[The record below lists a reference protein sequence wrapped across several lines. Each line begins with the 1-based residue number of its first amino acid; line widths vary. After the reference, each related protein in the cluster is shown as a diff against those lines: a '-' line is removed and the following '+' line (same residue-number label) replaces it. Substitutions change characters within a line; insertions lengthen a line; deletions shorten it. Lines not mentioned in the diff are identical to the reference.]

1 MTRTNFGNYKMSFK
15 KLALVGGMTASLMAG
30 TAYASVI
37 DRPFFQ
43 VLGVVVVWG
52 ADGNAATSDAP
63 VVSDFVL
70 LTTGSN
76 NAGADLIGGTAQ
88 DTFTV
93 LTGSLSPI
101 VSGEAAA
108 GTFVDPITG
117 ATSATGFADD
127 GTTSGVLDAG
137 DSLSAFGID
146 NTTDVNGLVNQHTS
160 SFYVAS
166 NAAFDIYA
174 RADNLVGTGDFD
186 PTAAGSTIGYDDI
199 SLAMAVEAGTAT
211 TDGSI
216 TWGANSQ
223 NPGTFVNGVETA
235 AGEGLD
241 SMVGANGLKVF
252 DGTQRTAASVGTLAQ
267 QSVRFDNTYTFGDGT
282 GYDLSMG
289 AGSLTADVTYTIF
302 VP

>member
-1 MTRTNFGNYKMSFK
+1 MSLK

-52 ADGNAATSDAP
+52 ADGNAAGANAP

-70 LTTGSN
+70 LTEGSG

-101 VSGEAAA
+101 VAGEAAS
-108 GTFVDPITG
+108 GTVVDPVTG
-117 ATSATGFADD
+117 RTSGASGVTEGSGA
-127 GTTSGVLDAG
+127 GSVAGVLDAT
-137 DSLSAFGID
+137 DSLAAFGID
-146 NTTDVNGLVNQHTS
+146 NNTDVSGLVNQHTS

-174 RADNLVGTGDFD
+174 KAENLVGTGDFD
-186 PTAAGSTIGYDDI
+186 TTVASPTVGYDDI
-199 SLAMAVEAGTAT
+199 SLSMAVVAGTAT

-216 TWGANSQ
+216 TFGANSQ
-223 NPGTFVNGVETA
+223 NPGDFVNGVETA

-241 SMVGANGLKVF
+241 SMTGANGLKVF
-252 DGTQRTAASVGTLAQ
+252 DGTQRTAASVGSLAQ
-267 QSVRFDNTYTFGDGT
+267 QSVRFDNTYTFGDGS
-282 GYDLSMG
+282 GYDLSLG

>member
-1 MTRTNFGNYKMSFK
+1 MYLK
-15 KLALVGGMTASLMAG
+15 KLALVGGVTASLLAG

-52 ADGNAATSDAP
+52 ADGNAAGANAP

-70 LTTGSN
+70 LTEGSG

-101 VSGEAAA
+101 AAGEAGSDSVVDPVTGRTSGAA
-108 GTFVDPITG
+108 GVTETAG
-117 ATSATGFADD
+117 S
-127 GTTSGVLDAG
+127 GTAGILDAT
-137 DSLSAFGID
+137 DSLAAFGVD
-146 NTTDVNGLVNQHTS
+146 NATDVNGLVNQHTS

-174 RADNLVGTGDFD
+174 KAENLVGTGDFD
-186 PTAAGSTIGYDDI
+186 TTVASPTVGYDDI
-199 SLAMAVEAGTAT
+199 TLSMAVVAGTAT
-211 TDGSI
+211 TDGTI
-216 TWGANSQ
+216 TFGANSQ
-223 NPGTFVNGVETA
+223 DPGDFVNGVETA

-241 SMVGANGLKVF
+241 SMAGANGLKVF

-282 GYDLSMG
+282 GYDLSLG

>member
-1 MTRTNFGNYKMSFK
+1 MSFK

-52 ADGNAATSDAP
+52 ADGNAAGSNAP

-70 LTTGSN
+70 LTEGSG

-101 VSGEAAA
+101 EGGSAASGTVIDPVTGRTTGAA
-108 GTFVDPITG
+108 GVTEG
-117 ATSATGFADD
+117 ASGSA
-127 GTTSGVLDAG
+127 GVLDAT
-137 DSLSAFGID
+137 DSLAAFGID
-146 NTTDVNGLVNQHTS
+146 NSTDVNGLVNQHTS

-174 RADNLVGTGDFD
+174 KAENLVGTGDFD
-186 PTAAGSTIGYDDI
+186 TTVASPTVGYDDI
-199 SLAMAVEAGTAT
+199 SLSMAVVAGTAT
-211 TDGSI
+211 TDGTI
-216 TWGANSQ
+216 TFGANSQ
-223 NPGTFVNGVETA
+223 NPGDFVNGVETA

-241 SMVGANGLKVF
+241 SMTGANGLKVF
-252 DGTQRTAASVGTLAQ
+252 DGTQRTAASVGSLAQ

-282 GYDLSMG
+282 GYDLSLG

>member
-1 MTRTNFGNYKMSFK
+1 MSIK

-52 ADGNAATSDAP
+52 ADGNAAGSGAP

-70 LTTGSN
+70 LTEGSG

-93 LTGSLSPI
+93 LTGELSPI
-101 VSGEAAA
+101 VAGGPGSVGIIDPVTGQTSGGSVTEGNVA
-108 GTFVDPITG
+108 GV
-117 ATSATGFADD
+117 SV
-127 GTTSGVLDAG
+127 SGVLDAT
-137 DSLSAFGID
+137 DSLAAFGID
-146 NTTDVNGLVNQHTS
+146 NSTDLDGLVNQHTS

-174 RADNLVGTGDFD
+174 KAENILGTGDFD
-186 PTAAGSTIGYDDI
+186 TTVASPTVGYEDI
-199 SLAMAVEAGTAT
+199 SLSMEVVAGVAT

-216 TWGANSQ
+216 TFGANSQ
-223 NPGTFVNGVETA
+223 NPGDFVNGVETA

-241 SMVGANGLKVF
+241 SMTGANGLQVF
-252 DGTQRTAASVGTLAQ
+252 DGTQRTAASVGSLAQ

-282 GYDLSMG
+282 GYDLSLG

>member
-1 MTRTNFGNYKMSFK
+1 
-15 KLALVGGMTASLMAG
+15 MTASLMAG

-52 ADGNAATSDAP
+52 ADGNAAGASAP

-70 LTTGSN
+70 LTEGSG

-101 VSGEAAA
+101 LSGEAAS
-108 GTFVDPITG
+108 GSVVDPITG
-117 ATSATGFADD
+117 RTSGAAGVTEGTSTGV
-127 GTTSGVLDAG
+127 GVLDAT
-137 DSLSAFGID
+137 DSLAAFGID
-146 NTTDVNGLVNQHTS
+146 NGTDVDGLINQHTS

-174 RADNLVGTGDFD
+174 KAENLVGTGDFD
-186 PTAAGSTIGYDDI
+186 TTVAAPSVGYDDI
-199 SLAMAVEAGTAT
+199 SLSMEVLAGTAT

-223 NPGTFVNGVETA
+223 VPGDFVNGVETV
-235 AGEGLD
+235 AGEGLG
-241 SMVGANGLKVF
+241 SMIGANGLKVF

-289 AGSLTADVTYTIF
+289 AGSITADVTYTIF

>member
-1 MTRTNFGNYKMSFK
+1 MSLK

-52 ADGNAATSDAP
+52 ADGNAAGSNAP

-70 LTTGSN
+70 LTEGSG

-101 VSGEAAA
+101 ESGSAASGTVIDPVTGRTSGAA
-108 GTFVDPITG
+108 GVTEGTG
-117 ATSATGFADD
+117 AGSV
-127 GTTSGVLDAG
+127 SGVLDAT
-137 DSLSAFGID
+137 DSLAAFGID
-146 NTTDVNGLVNQHTS
+146 NTTDVDGLVNQHTS

-174 RADNLVGTGDFD
+174 KAENLLGTGDFD
-186 PTAAGSTIGYDDI
+186 TTVATPTVGYDDI
-199 SLAMAVEAGTAT
+199 SLSMAVVAGTAT
-211 TDGSI
+211 TDGTI
-216 TWGANSQ
+216 TFGANSQ
-223 NPGTFVNGVETA
+223 NPGDFVNGVETT

-241 SMVGANGLKVF
+241 SMTGANGLKVF
-252 DGTQRTAASVGTLAQ
+252 DGTQRTAASVGSLAQ

>member
-1 MTRTNFGNYKMSFK
+1 MSLK

-52 ADGNAATSDAP
+52 ADGNSATANAP

-70 LTTGSN
+70 LTSATET
-76 NAGADLIGGTAQ
+76 AGVDLIGGTAA

-101 VSGEAAA
+101 LAGEAGSDTVIDPVTGRTSGAA
-108 GTFVDPITG
+108 GVTETAG
-117 ATSATGFADD
+117 S
-127 GTTSGVLDAG
+127 GTAGILDAN
-137 DSLSAFGID
+137 DTLAAFGID
-146 NTTDVNGLVNQHTS
+146 GNTDLDGLVNQHKS

-174 RADNLVGTGDFD
+174 RASNLNATGDFNG
-186 PTAAGSTIGYDDI
+186 TVGLNDI
-199 SLAMAVEAGTAT
+199 QLSMDLQAPNGTGI
-211 TDGSI
+211 TDGTI
-216 TWGANSQ
+216 EFGEHSQ
-223 NPGTFVNGVETA
+223 VPGTFVNGVDT
-235 AGEGLD
+235 GTGLD
-241 SMVGANGLKVF
+241 SLTAGTNGLKVF
-252 DGTQRTAASVGTLAQ
+252 DGTIRTAASVGTLAE

-282 GYDLSMG
+282 NGYDLSLG
-289 AGSLTADVTYTIF
+289 AGTVSADVTYTIF

>member
-1 MTRTNFGNYKMSFK
+1 MYLK
-15 KLALVGGMTASLMAG
+15 KLALVGGVTASLLAG

-52 ADGNAATSDAP
+52 ADGNAAGANAP

-70 LTTGSN
+70 LTEGSG

-101 VSGEAAA
+101 AAGEAGSDSVVDPVTGRTSGAA
-108 GTFVDPITG
+108 GVTETAG
-117 ATSATGFADD
+117 S
-127 GTTSGVLDAG
+127 GTAGILDAT
-137 DSLSAFGID
+137 DSLAAFGVD
-146 NTTDVNGLVNQHTS
+146 NATDVNGLVNQHTS

-174 RADNLVGTGDFD
+174 KAENLVGTGDFD
-186 PTAAGSTIGYDDI
+186 TTVASPTVGYDDI
-199 SLAMAVEAGTAT
+199 SLSMAVVAGTAT
-211 TDGSI
+211 TDGTI
-216 TWGANSQ
+216 TFGANSQ
-223 NPGTFVNGVETA
+223 DPGDFVNGVETA

-241 SMVGANGLKVF
+241 SMTGANGLKVF

-267 QSVRFDNTYTFGDGT
+267 QSVRFDNTCLLYTSPSPRD
-282 GYDLSMG
+282 
-289 AGSLTADVTYTIF
+289 
-302 VP
+302 

>member
-1 MTRTNFGNYKMSFK
+1 MSLK

-52 ADGNAATSDAP
+52 ADGNAATANAP

-70 LTTGSN
+70 LTSAQDT
-76 NAGADLIGGTAQ
+76 AGVDLIGGTDQ

-101 VSGEAAA
+101 LAGEA
-108 GTFVDPITG
+108 GSDTVIDPITG
-117 ATSATGFADD
+117 RTSGATGVTETTGS
-127 GTTSGVLDAG
+127 GTAGILDAS
-137 DSLSAFGID
+137 DTLAAFGID
-146 NTTDVNGLVNQHTS
+146 NATDVNGLVNQHTS

-174 RADNLVGTGDFD
+174 KAENLIATGDFNG
-186 PTAAGSTIGYDDI
+186 TVGFDDI
-199 SLAMAVEAGTAT
+199 SLSMAVEAPSGTGI
-211 TDGSI
+211 TDGTI
-216 TWGANSQ
+216 TFGEHSQ
-223 NPGTFVNGVETA
+223 VPGTFVNGVETVD
-235 AGEGLD
+235 GEGLN

-252 DGTQRTAASVGTLAQ
+252 DGTQRTAASVGTLAE

-282 GYDLSMG
+282 GYDLSLG
-289 AGSLTADVTYTIF
+289 AGTLTADVTYTIF

>member
-1 MTRTNFGNYKMSFK
+1 MSLK
-15 KLALVGGMTASLMAG
+15 KLALAGGVAASLMAG

-52 ADGNAATSDAP
+52 ADGNAAGSNAP

-70 LTTGSN
+70 LTSGSG

-101 VSGEAAA
+101 VAGEAAS
-108 GTFVDPITG
+108 GSVVDPVTGRTSGAAGVTEGTG
-117 ATSATGFADD
+117 AGSID
-127 GTTSGVLDAG
+127 GVLDAT
-137 DSLSAFGID
+137 DSLAAFGID
-146 NTTDVNGLVNQHTS
+146 NNTDLGGLVNQHTS

-174 RADNLVGTGDFD
+174 RAENLVGTGDFD
-186 PTAAGSTIGYDDI
+186 TTVAAPTVGYDDI
-199 SLAMAVEAGTAT
+199 SLSMAVQSGAAV

-223 NPGTFVNGVETA
+223 NPGAFVNGVETA
-235 AGEGLD
+235 AGEGLG
-241 SMVGANGLKVF
+241 SMTGANGMQVF
-252 DGTQRTAASVGTLAQ
+252 DGTQRTAASVGSLAS

-282 GYDLSMG
+282 GYDLSLG

>member
-1 MTRTNFGNYKMSFK
+1 MSLK
-15 KLALVGGMTASLMAG
+15 KIALVGGMTASLMAG

-52 ADGNAATSDAP
+52 ADGNAAGANAP

-70 LTTGSN
+70 LTEGSG

-101 VSGEAAA
+101 AAGEAGSAA
-108 GTFVDPITG
+108 VVDPVTGRTSGASGVTEGTG
-117 ATSATGFADD
+117 AGSLA
-127 GTTSGVLDAG
+127 GVLDAT
-137 DSLSAFGID
+137 DSLAAFGID
-146 NTTDVNGLVNQHTS
+146 ANTDVNGLVNQHTS

-174 RADNLVGTGDFD
+174 KAENLVGTGDFD
-186 PTAAGSTIGYDDI
+186 TTVASPTVGYDDI
-199 SLAMAVEAGTAT
+199 SLSMAVVAGTST
-211 TDGSI
+211 TDGII
-216 TWGANSQ
+216 TFGANSQ
-223 NPGTFVNGVETA
+223 NPGDFVNGVETA

-241 SMVGANGLKVF
+241 SMTGANGLKVF
-252 DGTQRTAASVGTLAQ
+252 DGTQRTAASVGSLAQ

-282 GYDLSMG
+282 GYDLSLG

>member
-1 MTRTNFGNYKMSFK
+1 MSIK
-15 KLALVGGMTASLMAG
+15 KLALVSGVAASLMAG

-52 ADGNAATSDAP
+52 ADGNTAGATAP

-101 VSGEAAA
+101 LDGEPGS

-127 GTTSGVLDAG
+127 GSTAGVLDAN

-146 NTTDVNGLVNQHTS
+146 NATDVDGLINQHTS

-174 RADNLVGTGDFD
+174 KAENLVGTGDFD
-186 PTAAGSTIGYDDI
+186 PSAAGSTIGYDDI
-199 SLAMAVEAGTAT
+199 SLAMAVQSGAAA

-241 SMVGANGLKVF
+241 SMVGANGMKVF
-252 DGTQRTAASVGTLAQ
+252 DGTQRTAASVGSLAQ

-289 AGSLTADVTYTIF
+289 AGSITADVTYTIF

>member
-1 MTRTNFGNYKMSFK
+1 MSLK
-15 KLALVGGMTASLMAG
+15 KLALAGGVAASLMAG

-52 ADGNAATSDAP
+52 ADGNAAGSNAP

-70 LTTGSN
+70 LTSGSG

-101 VSGEAAA
+101 VAGEAAS
-108 GTFVDPITG
+108 GSVVDPVTGRTSGAAGVTEGTG
-117 ATSATGFADD
+117 AGSID
-127 GTTSGVLDAG
+127 GVLDAT
-137 DSLSAFGID
+137 DSLAAFGID
-146 NTTDVNGLVNQHTS
+146 NNTDLGGLVNRHTS

-174 RADNLVGTGDFD
+174 RAENLVGTGDFD
-186 PTAAGSTIGYDDI
+186 TTVAAPTVGYDDI
-199 SLAMAVEAGTAT
+199 SLSMAVQSGAAV

-223 NPGTFVNGVETA
+223 NPGAFVNGVETA
-235 AGEGLD
+235 AGEGLG
-241 SMVGANGLKVF
+241 SMTGANGMQVF
-252 DGTQRTAASVGTLAQ
+252 DGTQRTAASVGSLAS

-282 GYDLSMG
+282 GYDLSLG

>member
-1 MTRTNFGNYKMSFK
+1 MSIK
-15 KLALVGGMTASLMAG
+15 KLALAGGVAASLMAG

-52 ADGNAATSDAP
+52 ADGNAATSNAP

-70 LTTGSN
+70 LTTGSG

-88 DTFTV
+88 DTHTV
-93 LTGSLSPI
+93 LTGSLTPLVAGQPVGGSIADP
-101 VSGEAAA
+101 VSGRTSGTA
-108 GTFVDPITG
+108 GVTEGTG
-117 ATSATGFADD
+117 AGSIA
-127 GTTSGVLDAG
+127 GVLDAT
-137 DSLSAFGID
+137 DSLAAFGID
-146 NTTDVNGLVNQHTS
+146 NATDVDGLLNQHTS

-174 RADNLVGTGDFD
+174 KAENLVGTGDFD
-186 PTAAGSTIGYDDI
+186 TTGATPAVGYDDI
-199 SLAMAVEAGTAT
+199 SLQMSVLAGTAT

-216 TWGANSQ
+216 TFGANSQ

-235 AGEGLD
+235 TGEGLD
-241 SMVGANGLKVF
+241 SMTGANGLQVF
-252 DGTQRTAASVGTLAQ
+252 DGTQRTAASVGSLAE
-267 QSVRFDNTYTFGDGT
+267 QSVRFDNVYTFGDGT

-289 AGSLTADVTYTIF
+289 AGSVTADVTYTIF

>member
-1 MTRTNFGNYKMSFK
+1 MSIK
-15 KLALVGGMTASLMAG
+15 KLALAGGVAASLMAG

-52 ADGNAATSDAP
+52 ADGNAAGASAP

-70 LTTGSN
+70 LTEGSG

-101 VSGEAAA
+101 LSGEA
-108 GTFVDPITG
+108 GSTSVVDPVTGRTSGTAGVTEGTG
-117 ATSATGFADD
+117 AGSVAGL
-127 GTTSGVLDAG
+127 LDAT
-137 DSLSAFGID
+137 DSLSAFGLD
-146 NTTDVNGLVNQHTS
+146 NATDVNGLLNQHTS

-174 RADNLVGTGDFD
+174 KAENLVGTGDFE
-186 PTAAGSTIGYDDI
+186 TSVGFEDI
-199 SLAMAVEAGTAT
+199 SLQMSVLAGTAT

-216 TWGANSQ
+216 TFGANSQ
-223 NPGTFVNGVETA
+223 NPGDFVNGVETA
-235 AGEGLD
+235 TGEGLD
-241 SMVGANGLKVF
+241 SMTGANGLKVF
-252 DGTQRTAASVGTLAQ
+252 DGTQRTAASVGSLAQ
-267 QSVRFDNTYTFGDGT
+267 QSVRFDNVYTFGDGT
-282 GYDLSMG
+282 GYDLSQG
-289 AGSLTADVTYTIF
+289 AGTVTADVTYTIF

>member
-1 MTRTNFGNYKMSFK
+1 MSIK
-15 KLALVGGMTASLMAG
+15 KLALAGGVAASLMAG

-52 ADGNAATSDAP
+52 ADGNAAGANAP

-70 LTTGSN
+70 LTTGSD

-88 DTFTV
+88 DTYTV

-101 VSGEAAA
+101 LSGEAAS
-108 GTFVDPITG
+108 GTVVDPITG
-117 ATSATGFADD
+117 RTSGTAGVTEGTGA
-127 GTTSGVLDAG
+127 GSLAGVLDAT

-146 NTTDVNGLVNQHTS
+146 NATDVDGLLNQHTS

-174 RADNLVGTGDFD
+174 KAENLVATGDFNT
-186 PTAAGSTIGYDDI
+186 TAGYEDI
-199 SLAMAVEAGTAT
+199 SLQMSVLAGTAT

-216 TWGANSQ
+216 TFGANSQ

-235 AGEGLD
+235 TGEGLD
-241 SMVGANGLKVF
+241 SMTGANGLKVF
-252 DGTQRTAASVGTLAQ
+252 DGTQRTAASVGTLAE
-267 QSVRFDNTYTFGDGT
+267 QSVRFDNVYTFGDGT

-289 AGSLTADVTYTIF
+289 AGSVTADVTYTVF

>member
-1 MTRTNFGNYKMSFK
+1 MSLK
-15 KLALVGGMTASLMAG
+15 KLALAGGVAATLMAG

-52 ADGNAATSDAP
+52 ADGNAATSGAP

-70 LTTGSN
+70 LTTGQD

-93 LTGSLSPI
+93 LTGSLTPI
-101 VSGEAAA
+101 VSGEAAS
-108 GTFVDPITG
+108 GSVVDPVTGRTSGAAGVTEGTG
-117 ATSATGFADD
+117 AGSID
-127 GTTSGVLDAG
+127 GVLDAT
-137 DSLSAFGID
+137 DSLAAFGID
-146 NTTDVNGLVNQHTS
+146 NNTDVDGLINQHTS

-186 PTAAGSTIGYDDI
+186 TTVATPTVGYDDI
-199 SLAMAVEAGTAT
+199 SLSMAVQSGAAV

-223 NPGTFVNGVETA
+223 NPGDFVNGVETA
-235 AGEGLD
+235 AGEGLG
-241 SMVGANGLKVF
+241 SMIGANGMKVF
-252 DGTQRTAASVGTLAQ
+252 DGTQRTAATPGSLAQ

>member
-1 MTRTNFGNYKMSFK
+1 MSIK
-15 KLALVGGMTASLMAG
+15 KLALAGGVAASLMAG

-52 ADGNAATSDAP
+52 ADGNAAGASAP

-70 LTTGSN
+70 LTEGSG

-101 VSGEAAA
+101 LSGEA
-108 GTFVDPITG
+108 GSTSVVDPITG
-117 ATSATGFADD
+117 R
-127 GTTSGVLDAG
+127 TSGTAGVTEGTGAGSVAGLLDAT
-137 DSLSAFGID
+137 DSLSAFGLD
-146 NTTDVNGLVNQHTS
+146 NGTDVNGLLNQHTS

-174 RADNLVGTGDFD
+174 KAENLVGTGDFD
-186 PTAAGSTIGYDDI
+186 TVVGYEDI
-199 SLAMAVEAGTAT
+199 SLQMSVLAGTAT

-216 TWGANSQ
+216 TFGANSQ
-223 NPGTFVNGVETA
+223 NPGDFVNGVETA
-235 AGEGLD
+235 TGEGLD
-241 SMVGANGLKVF
+241 SMTGANGLKVF
-252 DGTQRTAASVGTLAQ
+252 DGTQRTAASVGSLAQ
-267 QSVRFDNTYTFGDGT
+267 QSVRFDNVYTFGDGT
-282 GYDLSMG
+282 GSDLSQG
-289 AGSLTADVTYTIF
+289 AGTVTADVTYTIF

>member
-1 MTRTNFGNYKMSFK
+1 MYLK
-15 KLALVGGMTASLMAG
+15 KLALVGGVTASLLAG

-52 ADGNAATSDAP
+52 ADGNAAGANAP

-70 LTTGSN
+70 LTEGSG

-101 VSGEAAA
+101 AAGEAGSDSVVDPVTGRTSGAA
-108 GTFVDPITG
+108 GVTETAG
-117 ATSATGFADD
+117 S
-127 GTTSGVLDAG
+127 GTAGILDAT
-137 DSLSAFGID
+137 DSLAAFGVD
-146 NTTDVNGLVNQHTS
+146 NATDVNGLVNQHTS

-174 RADNLVGTGDFD
+174 KAENLVGTGDFD
-186 PTAAGSTIGYDDI
+186 TTVASPTVGYDDI
-199 SLAMAVEAGTAT
+199 SLSMAVVAGTAT
-211 TDGSI
+211 TDGTI
-216 TWGANSQ
+216 TFGANSQ
-223 NPGTFVNGVETA
+223 DPGDFVNGVETA

-241 SMVGANGLKVF
+241 SMTGANGLKVF

-282 GYDLSMG
+282 GYDLSLG

>member
-1 MTRTNFGNYKMSFK
+1 MSLK

-52 ADGNAATSDAP
+52 ADGNAAGANAP

-70 LTTGSN
+70 LTEGSG

-101 VSGEAAA
+101 AAGEAGSASV
-108 GTFVDPITG
+108 VDPVTGRTSGASGVTEGTG
-117 ATSATGFADD
+117 AGSLA
-127 GTTSGVLDAG
+127 GVLDAT
-137 DSLSAFGID
+137 DSLAAFGID
-146 NTTDVNGLVNQHTS
+146 ANTDVNGLVNQHTS

-174 RADNLVGTGDFD
+174 KAENLVGTGDFD
-186 PTAAGSTIGYDDI
+186 TTVASPTVGYDDI
-199 SLAMAVEAGTAT
+199 SLSMAVVAGTST
-211 TDGSI
+211 TDGII
-216 TWGANSQ
+216 TFGANSQ
-223 NPGTFVNGVETA
+223 NPGDFVNGVETA

-241 SMVGANGLKVF
+241 SMTGANGLKVF
-252 DGTQRTAASVGTLAQ
+252 DGTQRTAASVGSLAQ

-282 GYDLSMG
+282 GYDLSLG

>member
-1 MTRTNFGNYKMSFK
+1 MSLK

-52 ADGNAATSDAP
+52 ADGNAAGATAP

-93 LTGSLSPI
+93 MTGSLSPI
-101 VSGEAAA
+101 LSGEAAS
-108 GTFVDPITG
+108 GSVVDPVTGRTSGAAGVTEGTG
-117 ATSATGFADD
+117 AGSV
-127 GTTSGVLDAG
+127 SGVLDAS

-146 NTTDVNGLVNQHTS
+146 NATDVDGLINQHTS

-174 RADNLVGTGDFD
+174 KAENLVGTGDFD
-186 PTAAGSTIGYDDI
+186 PTAADSTIGYDDI
-199 SLAMAVEAGTAT
+199 SLAMAVQSGTAT

-235 AGEGLD
+235 TGEGLD
-241 SMVGANGLKVF
+241 SMTGANGLKVF
-252 DGTQRTAASVGTLAQ
+252 DGTQRTAASVGSLAQ

>member
-1 MTRTNFGNYKMSFK
+1 MSLK
-15 KLALVGGMTASLMAG
+15 KLALVGGMAASLLAG

-52 ADGNAATSDAP
+52 ADGNAAGANAP

-70 LTTGSN
+70 LTEGSG

-101 VSGEAAA
+101 LAGEAGSGTVVDPVTGRTSGAA
-108 GTFVDPITG
+108 GVTEGTG
-117 ATSATGFADD
+117 AGSVA
-127 GTTSGVLDAG
+127 GVLDAT
-137 DSLSAFGID
+137 DSLAAFGVD
-146 NTTDVNGLVNQHTS
+146 NSTDVDGLINQHTS

-174 RADNLVGTGDFD
+174 KAENLVGTGDFD
-186 PTAAGSTIGYDDI
+186 TTAATPSVGYEDI
-199 SLAMAVEAGTAT
+199 SLSMAVVAGTAT
-211 TDGSI
+211 TDGTI
-216 TWGANSQ
+216 TFGANSQ
-223 NPGTFVNGVETA
+223 NPGDFVNGVETA

-241 SMVGANGLKVF
+241 SMTGVDGLKVF

-282 GYDLSMG
+282 GYDLSLG
-289 AGSLTADVTYTIF
+289 AGSITADVTYTIF

>member
-1 MTRTNFGNYKMSFK
+1 MSLK

-52 ADGNAATSDAP
+52 ADGNAAGSNAP

-70 LTTGSN
+70 LTEGSG

-101 VSGEAAA
+101 EGGSAASGTVIDPVTGRTTGAA
-108 GTFVDPITG
+108 GVTEG
-117 ATSATGFADD
+117 ASGSA
-127 GTTSGVLDAG
+127 GVLDAT
-137 DSLSAFGID
+137 DSLAAFGID
-146 NTTDVNGLVNQHTS
+146 NSTDVNGLVNQHTS

-174 RADNLVGTGDFD
+174 KAENLVGTGDFD
-186 PTAAGSTIGYDDI
+186 TTVASPTVGYDDI
-199 SLAMAVEAGTAT
+199 SLSMAVVAGTAT
-211 TDGSI
+211 TDGTI
-216 TWGANSQ
+216 TFGANSQ
-223 NPGTFVNGVETA
+223 NPGDFVNGVETA

-241 SMVGANGLKVF
+241 SMTGANGLKVF
-252 DGTQRTAASVGTLAQ
+252 DGTQRTAASVGSLAQ

-282 GYDLSMG
+282 GYDLSLG